1 MECNRYLDF
10 IWIII
15 WSSLKLFPVYFVS
28 FYLFLQLLRFRYKSI
43 KPIEKVLRRRFIN
56 NFYISSKFPSPW
68 SPFETPVLSYRKPLV
83 RLHWSYYD
91 CVLNPPPLGIFFW
104 HLNAKTSSFVELHS
118 LKMLLNLFLMHRVG
132 WS

>member
-1 MECNRYLDF
+1 MSFSKPTYYGMQQIFRFYLNNYMEL
-10 IWIII
+10 
-15 WSSLKLFPVYFVS
+15 LKLFPVYFVS

-83 RLHWSYYD
+83 RPH
-91 CVLNPPPLGIFFW
+91 
-104 HLNAKTSSFVELHS
+104 
-118 LKMLLNLFLMHRVG
+118 
-132 WS
+132 